1 MSDQMPS
8 KEPLWSIRSP
18 LVIGVITLC
27 ILLGG
32 FGSWTVLSSISGAV
46 VATGQIEVDSNRQI
60 VQHLD
65 GGVVAEIL
73 VDEGDIVSEGDVLIR
88 LDPKELASN
97 LLVTENQLFEI
108 MARRARLEAE
118 RDGLDTLRF
127 ADELLQKATNK
138 PDVLD
143 MVDGQRRLFE
153 ARRVSAANE
162 IEQLSKRKT
171 QIADQIQGIQAQQES
186 MRIQLEL
193 IDEER
198 NAQQSLLDRGLAQA
212 ATVLALRRTEA
223 NLKGQLGELIASEA
237 QARGRITET
246 EIEILRLG
254 SQQREDAIQRL
265 RDVRFNELEL
275 IETRQA
281 LREQINRLDITAP
294 ASGIVY
300 GMQVH
305 TPRAVIRP
313 ADPVLHLVPQDSP
326 LVISAQVAT
335 TDIDQIFIN
344 QDVTLRLSAL
354 DQRLTPEIFGKISLI
369 SADAFRDETSGASFY
384 RVEVSINPGQQELLP
399 EDTVLIPG
407 MPVDSFIRTNDR
419 SPMAYLIKPLAD
431 YFSRAFR
438 EN

>member
-65 GGVVAEIL
+65 GGVVDEIL
-73 VDEGDIVSEGDVLIR
+73 VDEGDIVSKGDVLIR

-127 ADELLQKATNK
+127 EEELLQKAIEK
-138 PDVLD
+138 PDVQD

-153 ARRVSAANE
+153 ARRVSAASE

-265 RDVRFNELEL
+265 RDLRFNELEL

-438 EN
+438 ES